1 MPRWLLYIFL
11 PTIVLIYGCKSDSQT
26 HKNIFYW
33 NIATGFT
40 SMDPAFARIQANI
53 WVTHQ
58 LFNGLI
64 QLDDSLNIK
73 PCIAKSWEIS
83 KDAKTYTFHLRND
96 VLFHPH
102 KAFSTTD
109 MRKVTAQDFVYSF
122 KRLMSGK
129 TASPGSWIF
138 NDKIDTA
145 NNFSNAFRAL
155 NDSTFQITLTKPF
168 SPLLHLLGLE
178 YCAVVPEEVVE
189 LYGKDFRANP
199 VGTGPFKMKKY
210 YDGEKLLIERNEEY
224 FELDSAGNRLP
235 YIDGAEIT
243 FMTSK
248 QSEFFSF
255 AKGDLSVLT
264 GLDKSFKDNILT
276 RNGDVK
282 PPYSEK
288 YNFEVSPYLNT
299 EYLGILVDEKL
310 LGNSPLRL
318 KKVRQAMNYA
328 IDRAKMMRYLRN
340 DIGDPGIYGFVPP
353 SLIENDKKYYDYNP
367 EKARNLLQEA
377 GFKPNEPIRG
387 LKLATTEIYLDM
399 AIFIQ
404 KQLESVGIFIEIDNA
419 PPGTLSEWKAQSK
432 TQFFRG
438 SWVADYADA
447 ENYLSVFYSKNWSPD
462 GPNYFHYKNP
472 EFDRLYEQVLL
483 LTDEKQKQLSY
494 AKMQDILMED
504 APVIVLFYDEVIRL
518 KQKNVKGLA
527 PNAINL
533 INLKGVRLE

>member
-1 MPRWLLYIFL
+1 
-11 PTIVLIYGCKSDSQT
+11 
-26 HKNIFYW
+26 
-33 NIATGFT
+33 
-40 SMDPAFARIQANI
+40 
-53 WVTHQ
+53 
-58 LFNGLI
+58 
-64 QLDDSLNIK
+64 
-73 PCIAKSWEIS
+73 
-83 KDAKTYTFHLRND
+83 
-96 VLFHPH
+96 
-102 KAFSTTD
+102 
-109 MRKVTAQDFVYSF
+109 
-122 KRLMSGK
+122 
-129 TASPGSWIF
+129 
-138 NDKIDTA
+138 
-145 NNFSNAFRAL
+145 
-155 NDSTFQITLTKPF
+155 
-168 SPLLHLLGLE
+168 
-178 YCAVVPEEVVE
+178 
-189 LYGKDFRANP
+189 
-199 VGTGPFKMKKY
+199 
-210 YDGEKLLIERNEEY
+210 
-224 FELDSAGNRLP
+224 
-235 YIDGAEIT
+235 
-243 FMTSK
+243 
-248 QSEFFSF
+248 
-255 AKGDLSVLT
+255 LSVLT

-299 EYLGILVDEKL
+299 EYLCILVDEKL

-318 KKVRQAMNYA
+318 KKVRQAINFA
-328 IDRAKMMRYLRN
+328 IDRGKMMRYLHN

-353 SLIENDKKYYDYNP
+353 SLIENNKKYYDYDP
-367 EKARNLLQEA
+367 EKARKLLQEA
-377 GFKPNEPIRG
+377 GFKSNEKITG

-462 GPNYFHYKNP
+462 GPNYFHYKNA
-472 EFDRLYEQVLL
+472 EFDKLYEQVLL
-483 LTDEKQKQLSY
+483 LTDEKQKQISY